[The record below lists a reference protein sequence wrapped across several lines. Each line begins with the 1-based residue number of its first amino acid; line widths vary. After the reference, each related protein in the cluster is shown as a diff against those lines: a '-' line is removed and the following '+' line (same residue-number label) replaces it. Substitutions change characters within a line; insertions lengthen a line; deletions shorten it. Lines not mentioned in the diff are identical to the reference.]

1 MKKSLLTLG
10 LSAFAIGASAQTVY
24 FEENFDANGISNWTN
39 IDADG
44 DTKMWEASNV
54 NPSGKAAISRSWQA
68 QVAYDPDNWLI
79 SSGIDLTSASGNVF
93 LTFDAL
99 NADPN
104 YPDNITVYAATG
116 STAADLAAGTVIYTG
131 EPTSSGWQTISY
143 DMSAFVGQTVY
154 LGFRHHNSYDNYV
167 VLIDNVTIKQIPS
180 DDIVLTSV
188 TLPDFASGTSAAIEG
203 VVTNNGANTITSFD
217 LSYDDG
223 SGPVTATITANI
235 PYGSTYNF
243 THPTNFPL
251 SGNGPYALDVCAT
264 VTGDV
269 DNTNDCA
276 SGVIG
281 EIVNTT
287 FDKYV
292 MVEEK
297 TGTWCQFCPSGS
309 AAMDNVGNVESKFI
323 GIAIHN
329 NDPMAIASYDAQSAD
344 LPDFSGY
351 PYAAADRAV
360 GAHAANMQASFNA
373 RKNLVAPVSV
383 NITSADLVGNTL
395 TVTVETTSGANF
407 DGSNFNLGV
416 VLVQDNVRGSGSG
429 WNQVNAFSGG
439 GSAVPHTTPEGD
451 QYNWQ
456 NLPSQVDVSTVFGG
470 YDHVAE
476 AIANDNWNGVSG
488 SVPAGQ
494 INNGDV
500 FSHTFTF
507 NYNHA
512 EWFPG
517 NMHAVAYFVNT
528 TTNEIYNA
536 YETSITGA
544 ASVENAVV
552 NNNIKV
558 YPNPTNGISNLA
570 IELDNN
576 SNVSVNITDV
586 LGNVVYTKDASDL
599 ATGTNV
605 LPIDLTTQANGMYF
619 VNVTVDGVTSTLKLN
634 MAK

>member
-1 MKKSLLTLG
+1 MKRSLLTLG
-10 LSAFAIGASAQTVY
+10 LTAFALGASAQTVY
-24 FEENFDANGISNWTN
+24 FEEDFEANGISNWTN
-39 IDADG
+39 VDADG
-44 DTKMWEASNV
+44 DGNLWEDANLSGG
-54 NPSGKAAISRSWQA
+54 GKAALSRSWQNN
-68 QVAYDPDNWLI
+68 VAFDPDNWLI
-79 SSGIDLTSASGNVF
+79 SSAIDLTSASGNVF
-93 LTFDAL
+93 FTMDAL
-99 NADPN
+99 NADGS
-104 YPDNITVYAATG
+104 YLDKITVYAATG
-116 STAADLAAGTVIYTG
+116 STAADLAAGTVLYTG
-131 EPTSSGWQTISY
+131 TPSASAWEKISF
-143 DMSAFVGQTVY
+143 DMSSFIGQTVY
-154 LGFRHHNSYDNYV
+154 LGIRHHDSYDKFI
-167 VLIDNVTIKQIPS
+167 VLVDNLKIEQIAS

-188 TLPDFASGTSAAIEG
+188 SLPDFASGASAPIEG

-251 SGNGPYALDVCAT
+251 SGNGPYTLDVCAT
-264 VTGDV
+264 VAGDA

-276 SGVIG
+276 TGVIG
-281 EIVNTT
+281 EIVNTS

-297 TGTWCQFCPSGS
+297 TGTWCQFCPSGT
-309 AAMDNVGNVESKFI
+309 AAMDNVGNVEDKFI

-329 NDPMAIASYDAQSAD
+329 QDPMAIASYDSQSSA
-344 LPDFSGY
+344 LPDFGGY

-407 DGSNFNLGV
+407 DGTNFNLGV
-416 VLVQDNVRGSGSG
+416 VLVQDNVRGSGTG
-429 WNQVNAFSGG
+429 WTQTNAFAG
-439 GSAVPHTTPEGD
+439 GSNPVPHTTPEGD

-456 NLPSQVDVSTVFGG
+456 NLPQQVDVSTVFGG

-476 AIANDNWNGVSG
+476 AIANDQWNGIDG

-544 ASVENAVV
+544 TSVEDAVV
-552 NNNIKV
+552 NN
-558 YPNPTNGISNLA
+558 
-570 IELDNN
+570 
-576 SNVSVNITDV
+576 
-586 LGNVVYTKDASDL
+586 
-599 ATGTNV
+599 
-605 LPIDLTTQANGMYF
+605 
-619 VNVTVDGVTSTLKLN
+619 
-634 MAK
+634 